1 MFHFG
6 GKEMLV
12 HERLGD
18 VFRGKCT
25 YLRKKKGK
33 HVKFDVKFRNLES
46 MTKNRSS
53 EILADEKTY
62 FLGKSHRKVSL
73 AKFFLKIFLTVYK
86 IF

>member
-1 MFHFG
+1 
-6 GKEMLV
+6 MLV

-62 FLGKSHRKVSL
+62 FLGKVTSKSVTCE
-73 AKFFLKIFLTVYK
+73 IFLEN
-86 IF
+86 FLDSL